1 MTTVGKPY
9 EFIALDTTLT
19 DADISYGML
28 VEIADLAHGSA
39 ADRRKYGG
47 VWKVRTI
54 TPPKSKNGHADL
66 IVVNP
71 MGTELRSYPYMLKRT
86 DLPWTEVEAAD
97 VVMGSVVRWKDKGVL
112 TRVRGAKATDLLV
125 VVNVKGNDVK
135 LARLGGTDG
144 NRAWPTI
151 PRTWLSAVHGEQ
163 VTIP

>member
-54 TPPKSKNGHADL
+54 TPGKGAAKL
-66 IVVNP
+66 ILVNP
-71 MGTELRSYPYMLKRT
+71 MGTELQAGASQLKRT
-86 DLPWTEVEAAD
+86 DLPWTEVEAAE
-97 VVMGSVVRWKDKGVL
+97 VHPGSVVRWKDAKG
-112 TRVRGAKATDLLV
+112 VRGAKATDLLV
-125 VVNVKGNDVK
+125 VIAVKGNTANV
-135 LARLGGTDG
+135 ARLGGDG
-144 NRAWPTI
+144 RNAYWPSI
-151 PRTWLSAVHGEQ
+151 PRTRLVTVHGEQ